1 MDILANL
8 NPAQREAVQAIEGPV
23 LVLAGPGSGKT
34 RVLIHR
40 VAYLIQVCGI
50 PPYNI
55 MAVTF
60 TNKAAREMKE
70 RLHHLIGRQ
79 LRGLTIGTFHA
90 TCARILRREA
100 RHLGLERSFLI
111 YDDGDQLSLIKQA
124 VKELDLDDKMYRPT
138 ALQGAIRRAKQE
150 LIGPDAYAPQTYWHE
165 VARRVYA
172 RYQELLRAN
181 NALDFDDLLMAT
193 AQLFREHP
201 EVLERYQRRYL
212 HILVDEFQD
221 TNMAQY
227 ELLKLLAG
235 KHRNLFVVG
244 DEDQCVAA
252 GTPIS
257 TPSGSVPVEHLR
269 IGAPL
274 RVAAG
279 RGEAMTRPAQRIH
292 QRPYRGPVIE
302 IETERGHRL
311 TVTPN
316 HMMFAR
322 LGLRADIWYVY
333 LMYRYDKGYRIGLVQ
348 GTRHDAPGRKAY
360 TGLLV
365 RGNQEKADKL
375 WLLRVCETK
384 AEALYWEQ
392 YYAFQYGI
400 PTTVFHTAGRRM
412 TITQEIVDALY
423 ERIDTTARAEKL
435 MEDLYLSA
443 AHPHHRPKGIAG
455 NRLPTRVTVQ
465 LRMFGDTRR
474 STRSPWNAH
483 RVDINTSDEALREEM
498 ERRGYR
504 PRPGRRGTWRVGW
517 SNLDYG
523 QALRLAHEVAA
534 AGGGLE
540 VAQAAFVTASTSP
553 GGLALKFDVQPASHL
568 HPTMIVPVEE
578 EGRIVEDVIT
588 RVTWQDYQ
596 GEVYDL
602 DVDKVH
608 NYVAGGIVV
617 HNSIYAWRGAD
628 FRNIQRFRRD
638 FPEARVIL
646 LEQNYRSTQTILDAA
661 RNVIALNTRRTEK
674 RLWTDKKGGVP
685 LTLFEAYN
693 EQEEAEFVVSE
704 IQRLVARDGY
714 RPGDCAVMYRTN
726 AQSRALEDAFVRRG
740 VPYKLVGATRFYE
753 RREIK
758 DILAYLRL
766 IHNPYDQISLER
778 IINVPPRG
786 IGRVTLAQLERWAE
800 RLNVP
805 IYAAL
810 QLLKEKRETRERM
823 GERDPSIPFDTRTE
837 KVLLRFLALLDDLI
851 VARQEKGVPELLDL
865 VLERTGYADYIRDGT
880 EEGEDRWSNLL
891 ELRGVAQEYAGLSP
905 EMGLTTF
912 LEEVALVSDVDNL
925 DERVDA
931 PTLLTLHSA
940 KGLEF
945 PVVFIVG
952 LEEGL
957 LPHSRSM
964 DNPDQMEE
972 ERRLCYVGLT
982 RAKERLYLVYTF
994 RRTFRGLSA
1003 ISEPSRFLGDI
1014 PPHLIRGWNGTAI
1027 GGTEMRELMGTEGT
1041 EGTGLV
1047 GSFKAGDKVRHP
1059 TFGEG
1064 VVVSARVTE
1073 ADEEV
1078 DVAFVGH
1085 GVKKLLASFARLE
1098 KL

>member
-1 MDILANL
+1 MDILTNL
-8 NPAQREAVQAIEGPV
+8 NPAQQEAVQAIEGPV

-40 VAYLIQVCGI
+40 VAYLINVCGI
-50 PPYNI
+50 PPYAI

-79 LRGLTIGTFHA
+79 LKGLTIGTFHA

-100 RHLGLERSFLI
+100 QHVGLERSFAI

-124 VKELDLDDKMYRPT
+124 LKELDKDDKMYRPR
-138 ALQGAIRRAKQE
+138 AIQGAIRRAKQE
-150 LIGPDAYAPQTYWHE
+150 LIGPDVYAPPTYWHE

-181 NALDFDDLLMAT
+181 NALDFDDLLMVT

-201 EVLERYQRRYL
+201 DALETYQRRYL

-227 ELLKLLAG
+227 ELVKLLAG
-235 KHRNLFVVG
+235 QRRNVFVVA
-244 DEDQCVAA
+244 DEDQ
-252 GTPIS
+252 
-257 TPSGSVPVEHLR
+257 
-269 IGAPL
+269 
-274 RVAAG
+274 
-279 RGEAMTRPAQRIH
+279 
-292 QRPYRGPVIE
+292 
-302 IETERGHRL
+302 
-311 TVTPN
+311 
-316 HMMFAR
+316 
-322 LGLRADIWYVY
+322 
-333 LMYRYDKGYRIGLVQ
+333 
-348 GTRHDAPGRKAY
+348 
-360 TGLLV
+360 
-365 RGNQEKADKL
+365 
-375 WLLRVCETK
+375 
-384 AEALYWEQ
+384 
-392 YYAFQYGI
+392 
-400 PTTVFHTAGRRM
+400 
-412 TITQEIVDALY
+412 
-423 ERIDTTARAEKL
+423 
-435 MEDLYLSA
+435 
-443 AHPHHRPKGIAG
+443 
-455 NRLPTRVTVQ
+455 
-465 LRMFGDTRR
+465 
-474 STRSPWNAH
+474 
-483 RVDINTSDEALREEM
+483 
-498 ERRGYR
+498 
-504 PRPGRRGTWRVGW
+504 
-517 SNLDYG
+517 
-523 QALRLAHEVAA
+523 
-534 AGGGLE
+534 
-540 VAQAAFVTASTSP
+540 
-553 GGLALKFDVQPASHL
+553 
-568 HPTMIVPVEE
+568 
-578 EGRIVEDVIT
+578 
-588 RVTWQDYQ
+588 
-596 GEVYDL
+596 
-602 DVDKVH
+602 
-608 NYVAGGIVV
+608 
-617 HNSIYAWRGAD
+617 SIYSWRGAD

-638 FPEARVIL
+638 FPQARAIL

-661 RNVIALNTRRTEK
+661 RSVIAFNTQRTDK
-674 RLWTDKKGGVP
+674 HLWTEKKGGVP
-685 LTLFEAYN
+685 LTPFEAYN
-693 EQEEAEFVVSE
+693 EQEEAEFVVGE

-714 RPGDCAVMYRTN
+714 QPGDCAVMYRTN
-726 AQSRALEDAFVRRG
+726 AQSRVLEDAFVRRG

-758 DILAYLRL
+758 DLLAYLRL
-766 IHNPYDQISLER
+766 IHNPYDQISLGR

-805 IYAAL
+805 LYTAL
-810 QLLKEKRETRERM
+810 QVLKEKRETREKT

-837 KVLLRFLALLDDLI
+837 NVLLSFLALLDDLI
-851 VARQEKGVPELLDL
+851 ATRQEKSVPELVDL
-865 VLERTGYADYIRDGT
+865 VLERTGYTDYIRDGT
-880 EEGEDRWSNLL
+880 EEGEDHWSNLL

-964 DNPDQMEE
+964 DEPDQMEE

-994 RRTFRGLSA
+994 RRTFRGLSS
-1003 ISEPSRFLGDI
+1003 ISEPSRFLADI
-1014 PPHLIRGWNGTAI
+1014 PLHLIQGPGVGREAPVPEPRPQA
-1027 GGTEMRELMGTEGT
+1027 TEFE
-1041 EGTGLV
+1041 
-1047 GSFKAGDKVRHP
+1047 SGDRVRHP
-1059 TFGEG
+1059 KFGEG
-1064 VVVSARVTE
+1064 VVISATVTE
-1073 ADEEV
+1073 DDEEV